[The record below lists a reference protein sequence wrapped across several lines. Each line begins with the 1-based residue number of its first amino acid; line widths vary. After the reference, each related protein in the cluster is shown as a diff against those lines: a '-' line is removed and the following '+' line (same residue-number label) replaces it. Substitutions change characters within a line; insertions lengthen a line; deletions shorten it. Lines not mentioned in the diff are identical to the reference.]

1 MNNDA
6 KIKDAQRARELKEG
20 IEPFFETVR
29 QELFNEL
36 SSTDDADVA
45 QRERLF
51 LELRAIDRVKTRLIG
66 VINSGKIAEH
76 ALKLVATGKTLG

>member
-1 MNNDA
+1 MSDDA
-6 KIKDAQRARELKEG
+6 KIKDAHRARELKEG

-51 LELRAIDRVKTRLIG
+51 LELRAIDRVKSRLTG
-66 VINSGKIAEH
+66 VINSGKIAEY
-76 ALKLVATGKTLG
+76 ALKSAAAGRTQG